1 MHGVLLIGPN
11 QSTTA
16 STTTKG
22 RLFGGA
28 MTVIDDELTGSA
40 EIGPGTVVGKARG
53 FCVGSAEE
61 GTSKTVAFTAMFE
74 EGGHY
79 KDSLSFFGV
88 QRIVGAEE
96 SRVAVMGGTGK
107 YVGAKGY
114 ATVQAVVTGG
124 GEHVTDGVGTLLQFF
139 VYLA

>member
-1 MHGVLLIGPN
+1 
-11 QSTTA
+11 
-16 STTTKG
+16 
-22 RLFGGA
+22 
-28 MTVIDDELTGSA
+28 MTVINDELTGSA
-40 EIGPGTVVGKARG
+40 EIGSGTVVGKAQG

-74 EGGHY
+74 EGGDY

-88 QRIVGAEE
+88 QRMVGAEEEE

-107 YVGAKGY
+107 YVGVKGY
-114 ATVQAVVTGG
+114 ATVRAVVTGG
-124 GEHVTDGVGTLLQFF
+124 GEEHVTDGVGTLLQFF